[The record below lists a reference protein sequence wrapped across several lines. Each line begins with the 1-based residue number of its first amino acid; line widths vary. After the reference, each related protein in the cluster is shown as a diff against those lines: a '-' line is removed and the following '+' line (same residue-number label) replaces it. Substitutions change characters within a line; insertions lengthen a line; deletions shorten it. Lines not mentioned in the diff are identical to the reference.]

1 MPEKSQLSEPN
12 LAILYSFRRCPYA
25 MRARMALKYSGI
37 KVILREIDLKN
48 KPQEMLT
55 CSAKGTVPILELVDG
70 TVIDESRNIMFW
82 ALGKHDPE
90 QWLPSQNTSSIDL
103 INSLLDDNDFVFKN
117 WLDRY
122 KYADRYPEHS
132 AEHYR
137 NQGEKFLTTLECR
150 LSTHRFLMGDSV
162 SIADIAIFPFIR
174 QFAFVDSDWFEQSD
188 YQYLQVWLRHF
199 LQSKLF
205 LSVMEK
211 HPPWNKSAEPVVL
224 AGTKT

>member
-1 MPEKSQLSEPN
+1 MPEKSKTPEPN

-37 KVILREIDLKN
+37 QVNLREIDLKN

-55 CSAKGTVPILELVDG
+55 CSAKGTVPILELANG
-70 TVIDESRNIMFW
+70 TVIDESRDIMFW
-82 ALGKHDPE
+82 ALEKHDPE
-90 QWLPSQNTSSIDL
+90 QWLPIENTTSINL

-122 KYADRYPEHS
+122 KYADRYPEQT

-137 NQGEKFLTTLECR
+137 NQGEKFLTTLESR
-150 LSTHRFLMGDSV
+150 LSTHRFLVSDSL
-162 SIADIAIFPFIR
+162 SISDIAIFPFIR

-188 YQYLQVWLRHF
+188 YQYLQVWLNHF
-199 LQSKLF
+199 LQSTLF

-211 HPPWNKSAEPVVL
+211 YPPWNKSAEPVIFS
-224 AGTKT
+224 GSKI